1 MNVQT
6 DFARPSEPGVGIA
19 PDLVLLPG
27 EPCALYCFQG
37 LDAPLLTNGTADGAH
52 WQAVCWTGAG
62 GLHALA
68 VLATTTVS
76 DLEVA
81 AHQGGETLHL
91 GRPGRIS
98 TDAVALAQ
106 FLSAT
111 DAPLSDIMALL
122 DAGLGTGPGKP
133 GANRFM
139 EALLRETSDT
149 DGFVEISVRP
159 ECGGLFLQ
167 GWSHTALRGSV
178 NLLGQATGLKAVA
191 CGFTRDDILPPA
203 SGLCLF
209 VSDWDGRIDGNSTLF
224 VESEGRPL
232 RLEILAGAGQ
242 PVEGLAATDH
252 VQAILPR
259 LKGPAGAL
267 AEFERICRPRFTGEN
282 TLADHPGA
290 TTAAVDRILNTPSG
304 GLFVTG
310 WLLDPLAQVERVILK
325 STGGLYAPLQDRWHR
340 MERPDLNAAFEP
352 DPRFSGLLDPRE
364 RLHGFVCA
372 IQAAPHELDGSQV
385 YLELVLAD
393 QSCLFLPCDLTPCAG
408 HGAAHPVIASL
419 ASHDPALSSLISQHA
434 APFLETVPVRRR
446 RPAQVAVQALGGG
459 MAGKDVC
466 AVMPV
471 SDIAHLQPVM
481 SSLAGTPEAR
491 ALDIV
496 LVLGRDGAVGLA
508 EDLDHSFRFYGLTG
522 ALMLV
527 PDHETLAARL
537 DAGVAA
543 TDADKILVWQP
554 AVLPKA
560 PGWLDHLE
568 AASKDSGD
576 GAIVSPLLVYEDGSI
591 YFGGSAVGS
600 GPEGTACAF
609 LGFERHRIASGDP
622 RPASA
627 IPAEIAL
634 IDRAALLD
642 VGGFA
647 GRLWGDKYIGQD
659 LSLRLAERGAR
670 PWCVPQVEFWMLDA
684 TSAEQRDIQNMTDRI
699 DEALIARR
707 KSTKDGE
714 PA

>member
-1 MNVQT
+1 MNVQAE
-6 DFARPSEPGVGIA
+6 FVRHSVPSAGIA
-19 PDLVLLPG
+19 PDLLLLPG
-27 EPCALYCFQG
+27 EPCALYCFRG
-37 LDAPLLTNGTADGAH
+37 LEAALMARGTADGAQ
-52 WQAVCWTGAG
+52 WQAVSWHGAG
-62 GLHALA
+62 RLHALA
-68 VLATTTVS
+68 ILATTTVGEL
-76 DLEVA
+76 DVA
-81 AHQGGETLHL
+81 ALEGEETLHL
-91 GRPGRIS
+91 GRPGRVS
-98 TDAVALAQ
+98 TDAVALAH
-106 FLSAT
+106 FLSET
-111 DAPLSDIMALL
+111 EAPLNEIMTLL
-122 DAGLGTGPGKP
+122 DAGLGTGPGRP

-139 EALLRETSDT
+139 DALLRETSET

-167 GWSHTALRGSV
+167 GWSHTHLRGSI
-178 NLLGQATGLKAVA
+178 NLMGEATGLKAIA
-191 CGFTRDDILPPA
+191 CGFARDDILPPA

-209 VSDWDGRIDGNSTLF
+209 ISDWDGRINGNSTLF
-224 VESEGRPL
+224 VETEGRPI
-232 RLEILAGAGQ
+232 RLEVLAAAGNS
-242 PVEGLAATDH
+242 VEGVAATEH
-252 VQAILPR
+252 VRAILPK
-259 LKGPAGAL
+259 LQGESDTL
-267 AEFERICRPRFTGEN
+267 AAFERICRPRFTGEN

-325 STGGLYAPLQDRWHR
+325 SSGTLYAPLQDRWHR
-340 MERPDLNAAFEP
+340 VERPDLNAAFEP

-372 IQAAPHELDGSQV
+372 VQASPEDLEGSQV

-446 RPAQVAVQALGGG
+446 RPTQVAMQALGGG
-459 MAGKDVC
+459 LAGKRVC

-471 SDIAHLQPVM
+471 SDVAHLQPVM
-481 SSLAGTPEAR
+481 SSLAGTPEAE

-508 EDLDHSFRFYGLTG
+508 EELDHAFRFYGLSG

-537 DAGVAA
+537 DAGAAA

-560 PGWLDHLE
+560 PGWLDHL
-568 AASKDSGD
+568 ATASKGCGD

-591 YFGGSAVGS
+591 YFGGSSAAS
-600 GPEGTACAF
+600 GEGTACAF
-609 LGFERHRIASGDP
+609 LGFERRRIASGEP
-622 RPASA
+622 RSANA

-634 IDRAALLD
+634 IDRTALLD
-642 VGGFA
+642 AGGFA

-659 LSLRLAERGAR
+659 LSLRLAERGAH

-684 TSAEQRDIQNMTDRI
+684 TSAEQHDVQSMTDRI

-707 KSTKDGE
+707 RSQKHGD
-714 PA
+714 PV